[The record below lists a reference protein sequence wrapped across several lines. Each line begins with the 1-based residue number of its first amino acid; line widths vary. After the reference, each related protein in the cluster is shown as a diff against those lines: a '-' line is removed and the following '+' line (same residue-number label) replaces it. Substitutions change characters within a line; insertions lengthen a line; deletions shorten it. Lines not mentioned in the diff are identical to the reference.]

1 MKIGETASHDGCVGF
16 WREGRAGPPG
26 AGRQVS
32 RVWREAWV
40 RGLTE
45 HHSEPGALVETGSKG
60 TLGADKET
68 NRNGPECQAK
78 GYALDFVREAVQV

>member
-1 MKIGETASHDGCVGF
+1 MKIGETASHDGCVGS

-40 RGLTE
+40 WGLTE
-45 HHSEPGALVETGSKG
+45 HHSEPELWWRQKG
-60 TLGADKET
+60 RGGWEQTKRQTIMDL
-68 NRNGPECQAK
+68 NAK
-78 GYALDFVREAVQV
+78 LRAMPLIL